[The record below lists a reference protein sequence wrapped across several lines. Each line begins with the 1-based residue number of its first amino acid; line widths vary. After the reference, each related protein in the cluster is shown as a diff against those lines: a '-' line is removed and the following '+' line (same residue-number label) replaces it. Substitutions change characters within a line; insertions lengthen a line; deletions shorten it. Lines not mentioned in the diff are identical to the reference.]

1 MEKLDIKREFMN
13 IADGKGVLGNPAGTI
28 AYAYARVSSL
38 VQTEDGASG
47 LPRQLQ
53 HIHKAALRN
62 NLYIPFDFLFADQ
75 GYSGFEFADRPA
87 FTRLR
92 HELRSGKRADHIVV
106 EEIDR
111 LSRNADWHQGFLLD
125 EFARRKIQV
134 HFYSEPASELE
145 RYIKGYM
152 AQEAMRKE
160 KERMRLG
167 KIYKAMDGRITAT
180 RAAYGYKLSD
190 PKDTHYVIDEQEARI
205 VRMVYDWLTNE
216 RKTLFEIATTLNNMG
231 VPGRLGGTWSPG
243 TLANMVKNE
252 VYKGWFI
259 TNRNTYEKN
268 GYDEDGKPK
277 RKWRK
282 RPKEEWIWVP
292 VPALVSEEQ
301 WEEARA
307 VLRSNSTHKGR
318 HIGTHS
324 NWLLS
329 GLIECEICQYV
340 YRSSRG
346 GTYVKGQI
354 APIRYYNCGGR
365 WSHRAQ
371 ALGIACRSRYVR
383 AEALEAAVWEKVVE
397 LILHPERVISFLQ
410 SGPITERAKE
420 FENQLAYLD
429 TQIVRLKNERIR
441 WDAAYSR
448 ELLTL
453 DDYEQKVTNVR
464 QKLSKLE
471 QSRQQLEH
479 DYTKMQQDHDLEHE
493 VQRRLEG
500 LRVGISDNLP
510 DDLKRNILTT
520 LVDKVVFNAE
530 TEKGTIYG
538 AIPPTS
544 FELHSGPKSQWY
556 DSHPSD

>member
-13 IADGKGVLGNPAGTI
+13 IADGNGVLGNSTGAI
-28 AYAYARVSSL
+28 AYAYARVSSS
-38 VQTEDGASG
+38 VQTEEGASG

-53 HIHKAALRN
+53 HIHKAALRD
-62 NLYIPFDFLFADQ
+62 NLYIPFDLLFADQ

-92 HELRSGKRADHIVV
+92 HELRSGKRADHLVV

-125 EFARRKIQV
+125 EFARRKVQV
-134 HFYSEPASELE
+134 HFYNEPASELE

-180 RAAYGYKLSD
+180 RAAYGYQLSD
-190 PKDTHYVIDEQEARI
+190 PKDTHYVIDEQEGRI
-205 VRMVYDWLTNE
+205 VRMIYDWLTNE

-259 TNRNTYEKN
+259 TNRNTYEKV

-282 RPKEEWIWVP
+282 RPEEEWIYVP
-292 VPALVSEEQ
+292 VPAIVSEEQ
-301 WEEARA
+301 WHEARE
-307 VLRSNSTHKGR
+307 VLKSNSTHKGR

-329 GLIECEICQYV
+329 GMIECELCQYT
-340 YRSSRG
+340 YQANRG
-346 GTYVKGQI
+346 GSYVKGRTS
-354 APIRYYNCGGR
+354 PIRYYSCGGR

-371 ALGIACRSRYVR
+371 ALGIACRSPYAR
-383 AEALEAAVWEKVVE
+383 ADALEEVVWEKIME

-410 SGPITERAKE
+410 NGPITARAKE

-429 TQIVRLKNERIR
+429 TQIVRMKNERIR
-441 WDAAYSR
+441 WDAAYAR
-448 ELLTL
+448 DLLTL
-453 DDYEQKVTNVR
+453 DDYEQKITNIR

-471 QSRQQLEH
+471 QNRQQLEQ
-479 DYTKMQQDHDLEHE
+479 DYVKMQQDHDLENEIH
-493 VQRRLEG
+493 RRLES
-500 LRVGISDNLP
+500 LRAGISADLP
-510 DDLKRNILTT
+510 DELKRNIVTI
-520 LVDKVVFNAE
+520 LVDKIVFNSE
-530 TEKGTIYG
+530 TGQGTIYG
-538 AIPPTS
+538 AIPPTI
-544 FELHSGPKSQWY
+544 FELHSGRKSQSCG
-556 DSHPSD
+556 SHRSG